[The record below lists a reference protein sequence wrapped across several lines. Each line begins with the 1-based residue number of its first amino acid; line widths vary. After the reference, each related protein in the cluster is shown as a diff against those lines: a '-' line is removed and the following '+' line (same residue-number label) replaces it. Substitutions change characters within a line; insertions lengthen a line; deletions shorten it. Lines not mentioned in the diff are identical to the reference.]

1 MLGCVGLRVWI
12 CNYPLLQLSSSFDVV
27 GIPADYLFLPQ
38 HALRLIAFR
47 KAHLVLGVEPLPPPG
62 MSWKRDAAERADGG
76 EAEEPEAKRARVAE
90 PQKD

>member
-1 MLGCVGLRVWI
+1 M
-12 CNYPLLQLSSSFDVV
+12 QLSFQQIIYPSPPPPS
-27 GIPADYLFLPQ
+27 PPQ

-62 MSWKRDAAERADGG
+62 MSWKREATEPADGDT
-76 EAEEPEAKRARVAE
+76 EEPGAKRARVAE